1 MTFPAITRRH
11 ALASGLAVAAFAPQF
26 ARAASRLPLSGSM
39 QQGSLVVGRA
49 EDRGAHVTLDG
60 EPLHVSPEG
69 VFAFGLAWDRTTVA
83 HVVAEFADGIVETGD
98 VTPIVRKY
106 EVQRV
111 NGLPQNTVTPPPE
124 ILERIKREHARLAE
138 ARKTDSDHLWF
149 AEAFDWP
156 APGRMSGVFGS
167 YRIDN
172 GTPMAPH
179 FGVDMA
185 NAEGTPIH
193 APTDAVVL
201 LTDDFH
207 LEGGF
212 TLLDHGHGVTTHY
225 MHQSKRLVQDG
236 DVVRRGDV
244 IGRIGMTGR
253 ATGPHLHWGMNWF
266 AVRLDPSLSTRTPAP
281 PPA

>member
-1 MTFPAITRRH
+1 MITRRH
-11 ALASGLAVAAFAPQF
+11 VIATGLAAAAFAPTLL
-26 ARAASRLPLSGSM
+26 RAASARVTLTGSM
-39 QQGSLVVGRA
+39 EQGGLVVGRA
-49 EDRGAHVTLDG
+49 EAGAKAVLDG
-60 EPLHVSPEG
+60 DPLHVSPQG
-69 VFAFGLAWDRTTVA
+69 VFAFGLGWDQTRTSHLALT
-83 HVVAEFADGIVETGD
+83 FADGSSEGRD
-98 VTPIVRKY
+98 VVPTARQY
-106 EVQRV
+106 SVQRV
-111 NGLPQNTVTPPPE
+111 NGLPQSTVTPPPE
-124 ILERIKREHARLAE
+124 IVERIKREHARLAE
-138 ARKTDSDHLWF
+138 ARKVDSDHLWF
-149 AEAFDWP
+149 ADAFDWP

-167 YRIDN
+167 QRIDN
-172 GTPMAPH
+172 GTPMTPH

-201 LTDDFH
+201 LTDEFY

-225 MHQSKRLVQDG
+225 MHQSRRLVQEG
-236 DVVRRGDV
+236 DVLRRGDV
-244 IGRIGMTGR
+244 IGKIGMTGR